1 MRFSLSL
8 PNQMTDLDRRLL
20 VLLVCRFLPSL
31 TLIKPRRLDEL
42 PPTSTIVSGRLHR
55 ERRTLLPR
63 GTYPMPNDT
72 AERWRAL
79 CDRAAKERDSEKLLE
94 LATEIDRLLEAQEL
108 SLRHPEDLAA
118 AA

>member
-1 MRFSLSL
+1 MIRVSLSIL
-8 PNQMTDLDRRLL
+8 SGGRGLGA
-20 VLLVCRFLPSL
+20 SG
-31 TLIKPRRLDEL
+31 
-42 PPTSTIVSGRLHR
+42 GRLHR

-63 GTYPMPNDT
+63 GTYLMPNDT

-79 CDRAAKERDSEKLLE
+79 CARAAKERDSEKLLE
-94 LATEIDRLLEAQEL
+94 LAAEIDRLLEAQEQ